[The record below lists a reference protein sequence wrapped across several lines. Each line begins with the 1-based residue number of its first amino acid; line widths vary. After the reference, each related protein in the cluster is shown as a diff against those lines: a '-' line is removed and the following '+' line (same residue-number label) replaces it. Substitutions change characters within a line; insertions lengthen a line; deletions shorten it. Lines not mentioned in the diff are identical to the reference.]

1 MKKLLVLMMTI
12 ICAVAMLAAGCGGD
26 KKEAKKAEPAK
37 VLRVG
42 TEPTFAPFEFQKE
55 GSKDY
60 DGFDMDLARAIGKQ
74 MGAKVE
80 IVNMG
85 FDALIPALNAN
96 NIDLIAAGMSITDER
111 KKAITFSDPYYTSGL
126 IIMVNKDNKE
136 VKSEKDLEGK
146 RIAVQIG
153 TTGEKKARSIKGAKV
168 TAFNTNTEAAMELKN
183 KGVDAVINDSP
194 VVGYYLAQGGN
205 KTAMTVGEVMEAE
218 QYGLAVKKG
227 NDKLAADVNKA
238 LAELKKNGEYDKI
251 YKTWFGEVKK

>member
-1 MKKLLVLMMTI
+1 MKKLLILMMTV

-74 MGAKVE
+74 IGAKVE

-136 VKSEKDLEGK
+136 IKSDKDLEGK